1 MLRLLSA
8 LQSVVAAFFGVQSEG
23 KRQSDFKQ
31 HSISSIIVIAIAL
44 FLIFIATIYAVVA
57 WVLNT

>member
-1 MLRLLSA
+1 MQQLISA
-8 LQSVVAAFFGVQSEG
+8 LQSVIAAFFGVQSEH

-31 HSISSIIVIAIAL
+31 HSPTSIIIIAIIL
-44 FLIFIATIYAVVA
+44 FIIFVVAIYGVVA

>member
-1 MLRLLSA
+1 MRQLLDA
-8 LQSVVAAFFGVQSEG
+8 LQSVVAAFFGVQSEK

-31 HSISSIIVIAIAL
+31 HSPLSIILIAIVL
-44 FLIFIATIYAVVA
+44 FVFFVAAIYGVVT